1 MIDYTALSHG
11 QIESKVW
18 LCEELEKRL
27 PDHARIALLGG
38 WYGMTAFLLL
48 SRRQTNIQY
57 IKSYDIDPK
66 VESIAD
72 KINNAYVFD
81 DWKFKAFTKDVNQ
94 VDLSEFNVVIN
105 TSSEHILDKTWFTN
119 LQDQLIVIQGTD
131 QIHDDNEE
139 HDYVFS
145 LEQFELKYPMNI
157 LYKGQ
162 KTFTYPDKSFNR
174 YMLIGFKLSS

>member
-131 QIHDDNEE
+131 QIHDDNE
-139 HDYVFS
+139 
-145 LEQFELKYPMNI
+145 
-157 LYKGQ
+157 
-162 KTFTYPDKSFNR
+162 
-174 YMLIGFKLSS
+174 